1 MEEELGNEVQT
12 LNNMLLKPT
21 NTIEINKDAKY
32 YSKLDMDYFYNPET
46 FLNNVNNP
54 LMNPF
59 HSIHG
64 NTYGVFPSG
73 YVKKDSYNHN
83 LTLTNSVIINKIKEE
98 NDKLETNDESIF
110 NDIYDKYNILMACEK
125 VASEMRVGDDD
136 DGDGDDDDLVL
147 NKYRTI
153 NNDLK
158 NAINTNS
165 KLTLFRK
172 YNVSNIEELK
182 SKYFK
187 SKQYGGEDCESNIDD
202 KYTEFITSLNKIND
216 IMSFNKYVKNIDD
229 SLSYDIMIENAYNK
243 YMNIKR

>member
-1 MEEELGNEVQT
+1 MEEELSNEVQT
-12 LNNMLLKPT
+12 LNNMLLKPK
-21 NTIEINKDAKY
+21 NTVEINKDAKY
-32 YSKLDMDYFYNPET
+32 YSKMDMDYFYDPET

-83 LTLTNSVIINKIKEE
+83 LTLTNNVIINKIKEE

-125 VASEMRVGDDD
+125 VINEMQVDDD
-136 DGDGDDDDLVL
+136 DDDEEGF

-153 NNDLK
+153 NNDIINDLK
-158 NAINTNS
+158 NAINTKS

-187 SKQYGGEDCESNIDD
+187 SKQYGGEDCKSDIDD
-202 KYTEFITSLNKIND
+202 KYKEFITSLNFIND

-243 YMNIKR
+243 YMSIKE